1 MRQLRPS
8 AASSR
13 SSIRRWLATLDSRRD
28 LVARGS
34 QGSRLSPRV
43 LYTLRTLSQLTLEPP
58 QRRLHPSAASSAD
71 LVHTARLQLA
81 LLEPHGATGRDAAT
95 GRRGNEYRRLMEDAD
110 RDVLEFVGD
119 QGKTAG
125 QVAERFPA
133 FDLEH
138 LVRAELIRP
147 RRTNPVKTQ
156 SRRFAPDPTFYVL
169 TSRGAEAIGLDQ
181 YTLHSD

>member
-1 MRQLRPS
+1 
-8 AASSR
+8 
-13 SSIRRWLATLDSRRD
+13 
-28 LVARGS
+28 
-34 QGSRLSPRV
+34 
-43 LYTLRTLSQLTLEPP
+43 
-58 QRRLHPSAASSAD
+58 
-71 LVHTARLQLA
+71 
-81 LLEPHGATGRDAAT
+81 
-95 GRRGNEYRRLMEDAD
+95 MEDAD

-156 SRRFAPDPTFYVL
+156 SRRVASDPSFYVL
-169 TSRGAEAIGLDQ
+169 TSRGAEAIGLEPF
-181 YTLHSD
+181 TLHSD